1 MVFGPVQHFQGPQTL
16 YSRAR
21 PLTVVGAKVAGATAM
36 GLATAWQSTN
46 QPTNQPINQST
57 NQSINQPINQPINH
71 WLKTEKRK
79 TNTKF
84 RVRRKTY

>member
-1 MVFGPVQHFQGPQTL
+1 MIFGPVQHFQGPQTL

-46 QPTNQPINQST
+46 QPTNQSINQPINQST
-57 NQSINQPINQPINH
+57 NQSTNQSLTQNR
-71 WLKTEKRK
+71 KEKNK
-79 TNTKF
+79 HKI
-84 RVRRKTY
+84 